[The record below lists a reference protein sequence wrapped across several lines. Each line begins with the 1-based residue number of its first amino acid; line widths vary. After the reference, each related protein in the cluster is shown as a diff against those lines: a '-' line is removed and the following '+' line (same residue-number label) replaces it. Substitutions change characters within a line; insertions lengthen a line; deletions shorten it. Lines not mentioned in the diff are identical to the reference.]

1 MWRRGKPCG
10 PFPDSADQ
18 CALGM
23 MNPRTP
29 ELPNRRTPSRSS
41 EPMQSS
47 LLPMLFPATPRRL
60 PYERE
65 VNIVL
70 RTAHLMTSGIL
81 LGGHVFDVSAH
92 RLILFL
98 YLTIASGISLIL
110 LELFSSCRWIYL
122 AKGVIVM
129 VKVALVIAVGIW
141 WDHRVFFLLLV
152 VVIGS
157 IGSHM
162 PARFRYFSFLHQRVI
177 VDPPKA
183 ASGAPLS
190 TWRQ

>member
-1 MWRRGKPCG
+1 
-10 PFPDSADQ
+10 
-18 CALGM
+18 
-23 MNPRTP
+23 MN
-29 ELPNRRTPSRSS
+29 SS
-41 EPMQSS
+41 VQS
-47 LLPMLFPATPRRL
+47 MLFPTIPRHI
-60 PYERE
+60 PHERG

-98 YLTIASGISLIL
+98 YLTILSGISLVL

-122 AKGVIVM
+122 VKGVMVM
-129 VKVALVIAVGIW
+129 VKVALVIAAGIW
-141 WDHRVFFLLLV
+141 WDQRVSFLLLV
-152 VVIGS
+152 VLIGS

-162 PARFRYFSFLHQRVI
+162 PARFRYYSFLHGRVI
-177 VDPPKA
+177 VDPSKA
-183 ASGAPLS
+183 QTAAPLS